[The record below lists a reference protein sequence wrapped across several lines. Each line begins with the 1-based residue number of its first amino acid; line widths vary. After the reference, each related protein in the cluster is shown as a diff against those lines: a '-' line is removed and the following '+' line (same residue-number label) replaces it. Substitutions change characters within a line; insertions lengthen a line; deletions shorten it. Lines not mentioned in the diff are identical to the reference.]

1 MTLAEVLVASSGL
14 IFMVGGFI
22 FFPPLVKAIIVNRK
36 QGIAWP
42 IMTSLPT
49 GAVLWVYAFTF
60 IAMEVVL
67 PGLYFWLSALA
78 TFMTAGAWTWLLAQG
93 LKMRHT
99 PRG

>member
-1 MTLAEVLVASSGL
+1 MTIAETLVAYSGL

-60 IAMEVVL
+60 VAMEFVL
-67 PGLYFWLSALA
+67 PGLYFWLSAIA
-78 TFMTAGAWTWLLAQG
+78 TFMTSTAWTMLLVQAIR
-93 LKMRHT
+93 K
-99 PRG
+99 